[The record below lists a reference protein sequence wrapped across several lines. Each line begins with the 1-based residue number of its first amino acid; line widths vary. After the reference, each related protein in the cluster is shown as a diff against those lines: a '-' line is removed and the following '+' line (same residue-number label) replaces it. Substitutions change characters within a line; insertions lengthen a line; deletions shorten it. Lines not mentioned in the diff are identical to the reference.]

1 MKAVVTVIG
10 KDRVGIIYN
19 VSAVL
24 AEYNVNILDLN
35 QTIMQDYFTMIM
47 MVDIAGCIISFEELQ
62 KKLEE
67 KGNEIQMS
75 IRIQHEGIFN
85 AMNGI

>member
-67 KGNEIQMS
+67 KGSEIQMS

-85 AMNGI
+85 AMNEI

>member
-10 KDRVGIIYN
+10 KDKVGIIYN

-24 AEYNVNILDLN
+24 AKFNVNILDIN
-35 QTIMQDYFTMIM
+35 QTIMQDYFTMVM
-47 MVDIAGCIISFEELQ
+47 MTEISGCTISFEEL
-62 KKLEE
+62 KKELEK

-85 AMNGI
+85 AMNEI